1 MQSLN
6 EIDARRVVQLLPR
19 VVRENL
25 LHDAEQ
31 SSKVF
36 LGGGFIRE
44 IISGGDPRDIDL
56 FVDSRESAHKLRD
69 KLRTDVDQSF
79 KTDNAITIVRPVG
92 LPIQI
97 ITRWLYSDAQSLA
110 DSFDFTVCKCVL
122 WREGGEWK
130 SLVSDDF
137 YADLAAKRLRYTS
150 PEREE
155 ESGGSM
161 LRALR
166 FNKRG
171 YHIPPEELAKVIARL
186 VGDDT
191 KCEDIRVRLREVDP
205 LRLLAGEFVND

>member
-1 MQSLN
+1 
-6 EIDARRVVQLLPR
+6 

-25 LHDAEQ
+25 VNEEGY
-31 SSKVF
+31 KVF

-44 IISGGDPRDIDL
+44 VISGGEPRDVDL
-56 FVDSRESAHKLRD
+56 FVDSKESARTLRD
-69 KLRTDVDQSF
+69 KIRTEGDRVF

-97 ITRWLYSDAQSLA
+97 ITRWLYSDAQRLA
-110 DSFDFTVCKCVL
+110 ESFDYTVCQGVL
-122 WREGGEWK
+122 WKEEGVWL

-137 YADLAAKRLRYTS
+137 YADLAAKRLRYTT
-150 PEREE
+150 PDREE
-155 ESGGSM
+155 AAGGSM

-166 FNKRG
+166 FTKRG

-186 VGDDT
+186 VGDDA
-191 KCEDIRVRLREVDP
+191 KAEDICANLREVDP